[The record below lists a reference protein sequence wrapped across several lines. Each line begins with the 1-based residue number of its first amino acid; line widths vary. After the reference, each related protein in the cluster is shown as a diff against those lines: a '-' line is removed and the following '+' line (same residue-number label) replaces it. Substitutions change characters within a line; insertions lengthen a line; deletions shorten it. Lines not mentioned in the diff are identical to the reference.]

1 MHPNAYAVKDIFI
14 FHPLSYCLLRRHL
27 AGGIGDGSAGSP
39 GGAAQSPSSLAPVEF
54 PETLLSLAAS
64 APPVV

>member
-1 MHPNAYAVKDIFI
+1 VKHDA
-14 FHPLSYCLLRRHL
+14 PLATRSVVFGDSSLRL
-27 AGGIGDGSAGSP
+27 TVASP
-39 GGAAQSPSSLAPVEF
+39 PASEMAPPGEPAELPQSPSSPAPVEF